1 MVVPYARVKGSKS
14 MVSVVIDMVGVVTV
28 FVLVDVVATDVEEE
42 GEDKKED
49 KEEEEDGVM
58 VLIEVV
64 SIAVR
69 VCCGVIVPVDV
80 VAGFSFRFVGL
91 W

>member
-1 MVVPYARVKGSKS
+1 
-14 MVSVVIDMVGVVTV
+14 MVGVVTV
-28 FVLVDVVATDVEEE
+28 FVLVDVVVTVVEEE

-49 KEEEEDGVM
+49 KEEDGVM

-64 SIAVR
+64 SIAVCF
-69 VCCGVIVPVDV
+69 CCGVIVPVDV
-80 VAGFSFRFVGL
+80 VAGFSFRLVGL